1 MGVKRGDLVT
11 VTLQGAYGKPSPAV
25 VIQSNLFAEHPS
37 VTLLPLTSELVD
49 APLIRIRVE
58 PSAKNGL
65 QKPSQIM
72 VDKTSTLPRTKIS
85 ESFGRMEDETML
97 AVTRALT
104 LFLGFA

>member
-1 MGVKRGDLVT
+1 MGVKRGDVIS
-11 VTLQGAYGKPSPAV
+11 VMLQGAYGKPGPGL
-25 VIQSNLFAEHPS
+25 VIQSNWFAEHPS
-37 VTLLPLTSELVD
+37 VTFLPLTSELVD

-58 PSAKNGL
+58 LSEENGL

-85 ESFGRMEDETML
+85 GRFGHIDDETML

-104 LFLGFA
+104 VFLGFA

>member
-11 VTLQGAYGKPSPAV
+11 VTLQGAYGKPRPGL

-37 VTLLPLTSELVD
+37 VTFLPLTSELVD

-65 QKPSQIM
+65 QTPSQIM
-72 VDKTSTLPRTKIS
+72 IDKTSTLPRTKIS
-85 ESFGRMEDETML
+85 EPFGHIDDETML
-97 AVTRALT
+97 AATRALIV
-104 LFLGFA
+104 FLGFA

>member
-1 MGVKRGDLVT
+1 MGVKRSDLVT
-11 VTLQGAYGKPSPAV
+11 VTLQGAYGRPRLGL

-37 VTLLPLTSELVD
+37 VTFLPLTSELVD

-72 VDKTSTLPRTKIS
+72 IDKHPLFRGRKSVNLSAISSMKRCWPPR
-85 ESFGRMEDETML
+85 ER
-97 AVTRALT
+97 
-104 LFLGFA
+104 

>member
-1 MGVKRGDLVT
+1 MGVKRGDLAAVA
-11 VTLQGAYGKPSPAV
+11 LQGAYSKPRPAL

-49 APLIRIRVE
+49 APLVRIPVE

-72 VDKTSTLPRTKIS
+72 VDKTSTLPWTKIS
-85 ESFGRMEDETML
+85 EPFGQIEDETML
-97 AVTRALT
+97 AVMRALT
-104 LFLGFA
+104 VFLGFA

>member
-11 VTLQGAYGKPSPAV
+11 ITLKGAYGKPRPGL

-37 VTLLPLTSELVD
+37 VTFLPLTSELVD

-58 PSAKNGL
+58 PSAENGL

-85 ESFGRMEDETML
+85 EPFGRINDETML
-97 AVTRALT
+97 AVMRALT
-104 LFLGFA
+104 VFLGFA

>member
-1 MGVKRGDLVT
+1 VGVKRGDLVL
-11 VTLQGAYGKPSPAV
+11 VALQGAYGKPRPAL

-49 APLIRIRVE
+49 APLIRIPVE
-58 PSAKNGL
+58 PSADNGL

-85 ESFGRMEDETML
+85 EPFGILGDETML
-97 AVTRALT
+97 AVTRALIV
-104 LFLGFA
+104 FLGFA

>member
-1 MGVKRGDLVT
+1 MEVKRGDLVT
-11 VTLQGAYGKPSPAV
+11 VTLQGAYGKPRPGL

-37 VTLLPLTSELVD
+37 ITFLPLTSELVD

-58 PSAKNGL
+58 PSAENGL

-72 VDKTSTLPRTKIS
+72 VDKTSTLPRTKMSQPLGHID
-85 ESFGRMEDETML
+85 DETML

-104 LFLGFA
+104 VFLGFA

>member
-1 MGVKRGDLVT
+1 MGVKRGDLVA
-11 VTLQGAYGKPSPAV
+11 VALQGAYGKPRPAL

-37 VTLLPLTSELVD
+37 VTFLPLTSELVD
-49 APLIRIRVE
+49 APLVRIPVE

-85 ESFGRMEDETML
+85 EPLGHIEDETML

-104 LFLGFA
+104 VFLGFA

>member
-1 MGVKRGDLVT
+1 MGVKRGDLVA
-11 VTLQGAYGKPSPAV
+11 VALQGAYGKPRPAL

-49 APLIRIRVE
+49 APLIRIPVE
-58 PSAKNGL
+58 PSAENGL

-85 ESFGRMEDETML
+85 EPFGRIGEETML

-104 LFLGFA
+104 VFLGFA